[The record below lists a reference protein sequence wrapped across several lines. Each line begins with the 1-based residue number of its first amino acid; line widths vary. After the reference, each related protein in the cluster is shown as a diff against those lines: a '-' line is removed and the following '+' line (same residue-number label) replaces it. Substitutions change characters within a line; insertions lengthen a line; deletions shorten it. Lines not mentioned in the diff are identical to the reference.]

1 MGAKA
6 MPSPSVKSQL
16 CHGRGIISG
25 HDEENKGFGVTETW
39 IKIVP
44 WWISASC
51 LILQK
56 LFNLFE
62 AHLCYYFLMKMWNNN
77 TFLSGIL

>member
-25 HDEENKGFGVTETW
+25 HDEENKGFGVTET
-39 IKIVP
+39 
-44 WWISASC
+44 
-51 LILQK
+51 
-56 LFNLFE
+56 
-62 AHLCYYFLMKMWNNN
+62 
-77 TFLSGIL
+77 